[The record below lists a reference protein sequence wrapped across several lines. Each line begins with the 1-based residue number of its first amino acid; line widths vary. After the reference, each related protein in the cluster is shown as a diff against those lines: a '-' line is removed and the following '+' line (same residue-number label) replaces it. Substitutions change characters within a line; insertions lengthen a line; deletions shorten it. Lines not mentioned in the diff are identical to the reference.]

1 MSSRPAMRPRN
12 GTITQ
17 NETHQRENVKL
28 DSTKGKG
35 KPRPHIASK
44 VFCVCRKPDDGTPMI
59 RCEQCREWFV
69 FSATGLGAI
78 RLNCVRYHFRC
89 VGLSERDAE
98 DIQTYICERCHQKTG
113 LRTIMEWE
121 GVDGLEVVNPPDVRS
136 PTLGSEDQGGEAGEH
151 ESQSEDESA
160 DDYVAGAGRLPA
172 GKRRSRRVSTSSD
185 SDSDSGRSAKGP
197 NLTKRIRRDVPV
209 GANAPPPANGTKRK
223 QPDAAQP
230 AIKRSRTESGEDPA
244 RKYCLTKLLEVFT
257 RIFTQYPFLNDGRQ
271 DRDAGVGRDF
281 TPDKAPE
288 ELTDEEKE
296 KLEATARQFTADLEQ
311 CMFAIYSEPDKTGK
325 PHAAGKYK
333 YVIVSYIVKTPV
345 TNPIAYRE
353 RFRMLT
359 FNLSKPDRVLLH
371 KRIASSQ
378 IPPRELSTM
387 SSTDLAD
394 EETKQS
400 IKHAEQEALAHSIL
414 KKQTLPRAKITHKG
428 IENIEDMYGAEQRDM
443 ERVREEEEEARIER
457 ERLARL
463 KLQAERARSAS
474 SLGQGSVPPESPVV
488 SQSSSWGAPHSLQ
501 SDSNAAHSME
511 GLARP
516 APNTM
521 FVSSVSDYVGLV
533 EPELNLADLINI
545 DEDLPPD
552 VAAVESP
559 PSSTAPHLASSD
571 ARSSFSQA
579 SPTSESTPPVPS
591 TTGISPFAAKS
602 DITSRSSFDLSSLW
616 TANGAEQTSEQP
628 IIVDAPESERQ
639 EDPKASAVDV
649 DILGEEADDQDF
661 DMFLEKDE
669 EDKPT
674 VPVDDNSPEARRA
687 AFEAL
692 PKVWTGTLSMPL
704 DATMAQ
710 EVSLSACQVGGRDIN
725 HEPLLWQTLFPAKAL
740 RIDGR
745 VPVEKSAQYLTQMR
759 LNPTKE
765 LIAVAFSPDT
775 GTGAEFIGFKALVD
789 HLVAKGR
796 HGLVF
801 PWGNRP
807 KEWAPGRELY
817 IVPLLT
823 TEAIPEFLELLDNL
837 RLPKLRDH
845 DFLIGVWVLG
855 KNRLA
860 PPPPGAMPAPA
871 PINIAPSALYHQALH
886 SPLGT
891 QFLPQ
896 GQPTAS
902 TSTLGQPAPTDAVLA
917 AEVAQLTPEQIQQML
932 RTLTSS
938 ALLNTQTSAVLPPPP
953 PPQPVIPLPT
963 SQLLMSQ
970 QQTIPIQPW
979 LNQPVTFQPHVQ
991 PPALAPIPGNHPIM
1005 PPGLGPY
1012 PDPQYDRRYDQDRQY
1027 PPESIAEGVRLGA
1040 EVEAENMG
1048 IDLGILVG
1056 EDEVEGP
1063 ARRAVGGGPTAD
1075 DGINSRFVYI
1085 RSTLFTILLFSV
1097 SIGDATSILSLRV
1110 T

>member
-1 MSSRPAMRPRN
+1 MLLPVLFSFVPNSFACIHLYFLVPSRLL
-12 GTITQ
+12 I
-17 NETHQRENVKL
+17 
-28 DSTKGKG
+28 
-35 KPRPHIASK
+35 
-44 VFCVCRKPDDGTPMI
+44 VFLCVT
-59 RCEQCREWFV
+59 V
-69 FSATGLGAI
+69 
-78 RLNCVRYHFRC
+78 
-89 VGLSERDAE
+89 
-98 DIQTYICERCHQKTG
+98 
-113 LRTIMEWE
+113 EWE
-121 GVDGLEVVNPPDVRS
+121 GVDGLEVVNPPDVRT

-197 NLTKRIRRDVPV
+197 NLTKRVRRDVPV

-333 YVIVSYIVKTPV
+333 
-345 TNPIAYRE
+345 E

-571 ARSSFSQA
+571 ARSSFSQT

-602 DITSRSSFDLSSLW
+602 DITPRSSFDLSSLW

-639 EDPKASAVDV
+639 EAPKASAVDV

-692 PKVWTGTLSMPL
+692 PRVWTGTLSMPL

-765 LIAVAFSPDT
+765 LIAVAFSPDN

-871 PINIAPSALYHQALH
+871 PVNIAPGALYHQASH

-891 QFLPQ
+891 QLLPQ
-896 GQPTAS
+896 GQPTAF
-902 TSTLGQPAPTDAVLA
+902 TSTLGQLAPTDAVLA

-953 PPQPVIPLPT
+953 PPPPPQPVIPLPT
-963 SQLLMSQ
+963 PQLLMSQ
-970 QQTIPIQPW
+970 QQAIPIQPW
-979 LNQPVTFQPHVQ
+979 FNQPVTFQSHVQ

-1012 PDPQYDRRYDQDRQY
+1012 PDLPYDRRYDQDRQY
-1027 PPESIAEGVRLGA
+1027 PLGQRHDAGGNREYRGRGVPRGRGRGR
-1040 EVEAENMG
+1040 EH
-1048 IDLGILVG
+1048 
-1056 EDEVEGP
+1056 
-1063 ARRAVGGGPTAD
+1063 
-1075 DGINSRFVYI
+1075 
-1085 RSTLFTILLFSV
+1085 
-1097 SIGDATSILSLRV
+1097 GDRPRDSGWRGRGRGSSPPRGRGWSDRGRWD
-1110 T
+1110 